1 MEGGSVP
8 GETTQLLEQPRSL
21 PEDREAV
28 IQACYELVCSGRSLS
43 EILTEARRLSA
54 AATTA
59 TIVVD
64 ACGEIRTAGAPC
76 AGASQSEKI
85 QTADPPHSLG
95 SPQPEG
101 PSRMERC
108 SRWPAVGLF
117 LVSLVAAACAIAAVG
132 ISRISVWPLPA
143 EGRGCQTVASE
154 TQRQPSPGFPAQ
166 AAVARVDVPTTS
178 ATPVEAGLG
187 IDASLTSTAA
197 TSAFEEPGR
206 QYPLQQNRHFS
217 GQTERR
223 LVAQPS
229 ALPRQRAHS
238 NVRDRQRATTVLPA
252 PGIAGFSPG
261 PVWQYDRLIGR
272 YVPLAGSSAPPARTT
287 IQVPPRYQ

>member
-54 AATTA
+54 AETTA
-59 TIVVD
+59 TIVD
-64 ACGEIRTAGAPC
+64 TCGEIRTAGAPC

-85 QTADPPHSLG
+85 QTADPSHSLG
-95 SPQPEG
+95 SPQPEV

-108 SRWPAVGLF
+108 SRWPAVG
-117 LVSLVAAACAIAAVG
+117 LVAAACAIAAVG
-132 ISRISVWPLPA
+132 ISRISVWPLPV
-143 EGRGCQTVASE
+143 EGRRFQTVASE

-178 ATPVEAGLG
+178 ATPVEAGLA

-197 TSAFEEPGR
+197 TSAFEEPGGNIR
-206 QYPLQQNRHFS
+206 YNRIGTSLDKPNADWLRSRALSHDS
-217 GQTERR
+217 GHT
-223 LVAQPS
+223 AMS
-229 ALPRQRAHS
+229 
-238 NVRDRQRATTVLPA
+238 
-252 PGIAGFSPG
+252 GIA
-261 PVWQYDRLIGR
+261 
-272 YVPLAGSSAPPARTT
+272 SAQQPFYRPPASPVSVLARSGNM
-287 IQVPPRYQ
+287 ID

>member
-8 GETTQLLEQPRSL
+8 GETTQLLEQPGSL

-54 AATTA
+54 AETTA
-59 TIVVD
+59 TIVD
-64 ACGEIRTAGAPC
+64 TCGEIRTAGAPC

-85 QTADPPHSLG
+85 QTADPSHSLG
-95 SPQPEG
+95 SAQPEV

-108 SRWPAVGLF
+108 SRWPAVG
-117 LVSLVAAACAIAAVG
+117 LVAAACAIAAVG
-132 ISRISVWPLPA
+132 ISRISVWPLPV
-143 EGRGCQTVASE
+143 EGRRFQTVASE

-178 ATPVEAGLG
+178 ATPVKAGLAT
-187 IDASLTSTAA
+187 DASLTSTAA

-272 YVPLAGSSAPPARTT
+272 YVPLAGSSTPPARTT
-287 IQVPPRYQ
+287 VQVPPRYQ

>member
-8 GETTQLLEQPRSL
+8 GETTQLLEHPRSL
-21 PEDREAV
+21 PEDPEAV

-43 EILTEARRLSA
+43 EILTEARRLAA

-59 TIVVD
+59 TIVD
-64 ACGEIRTAGAPC
+64 TCGEIRTAGAPC

-85 QTADPPHSLG
+85 QTADPSHSLG
-95 SPQPEG
+95 SPQPEV

-132 ISRISVWPLPA
+132 ISRISVWPLPV
-143 EGRGCQTVASE
+143 EGRGFQTVASE

-166 AAVARVDVPTTS
+166 ATVARVDVPTTT
-178 ATPVEAGLG
+178 ATPVEAGLA

-206 QYPLQQNRHFS
+206 QYPLQQNGHFS

-252 PGIAGFSPG
+252 RGIAGFSPG

-272 YVPLAGSSAPPARTT
+272 YVPLSGSSAPPARTT
-287 IQVPPRYQ
+287 VQVPPRYQ